1 MVVDVV
7 AGIISFIV
15 TNFISMGTMSYIGW
29 IIYAVKIAAIVGIIT
44 GIINIT
50 LYRNEFAYLVK
61 KVLNKA

>member
-1 MVVDVV
+1 
-7 AGIISFIV
+7 
-15 TNFISMGTMSYIGW
+15 MGTMSYMGW

-61 KVLNKA
+61 KY